1 MLVLYSDERFIRF
14 PYPYREIFFILGQII
29 LKRPILKF
37 IKNTSKTNTQDDLAL
52 IASYK
57 LTGDLEVLGVLY
69 NRYMHLV
76 FGVCFNY
83 FKDEEQ
89 SKDAVMQIFEELV
102 VKLKV
107 HQVQNFKSWLHVLS
121 RNHCLM
127 ALRKSSKN
135 QMVSLE
141 DNVVENEDFVH
152 LDIDDAKETQLTVM
166 ERCME
171 TLPEEQRKSVD
182 LFYLQEKCYKEV
194 AEITG
199 YDMLKVKSYIQNGK
213 RNLKICIEKNSGE

>member
-1 MLVLYSDERFIRF
+1 
-14 PYPYREIFFILGQII
+14 
-29 LKRPILKF
+29 LKF
-37 IKNTSKTNTQDDLAL
+37 IKNTARINEQDDSSL
-52 IASYK
+52 IAAYK
-57 LTGDLEVLGVLY
+57 ESGNLEVLGTLY
-69 NRYMHLV
+69 NKYMHLV
-76 FGVCFNY
+76 FGVCLNY

-107 HQVQNFKSWLHVLS
+107 HEVQNFKSWLHVLS

-127 ALRKSSKN
+127 ALRKASKN
-135 QMVSLE
+135 PTVAME
-141 DNVVENEDFVH
+141 DNFVENADFVH
-152 LDIDDAKETQLTVM
+152 LDIDDTRETQLSVM
-166 ERCME
+166 EKCME

-213 RNLKICIEKNSGE
+213 RNLKICIEKNSEL

>member
-1 MLVLYSDERFIRF
+1 LSKLS
-14 PYPYREIFFILGQII
+14 PKPN
-29 LKRPILKF
+29 LKF
-37 IKNTSKTNTQDDLAL
+37 IKNTSKTNAKDDLAL
-52 IASYK
+52 IAAYQQS
-57 LTGDLEVLGVLY
+57 GDLEVLGVLY

-135 QMVSLE
+135 PTVSIE
-141 DNVVENEDFVH
+141 DNFVENGDFVH
-152 LDIDDAKETQLTVM
+152 LDMDDAKETQLTIM
-166 ERCME
+166 EKCME

-194 AEITG
+194 ADITG

-213 RNLKICIEKNSGE
+213 RNLKICIEKNSEQ

>member
-1 MLVLYSDERFIRF
+1 M
-14 PYPYREIFFILGQII
+14 
-29 LKRPILKF
+29 KF
-37 IKNTSKTNTQDDLAL
+37 IKNTSKINEQDDLSL
-52 IASYK
+52 IAAYQKS
-57 LTGDLEVLGVLY
+57 GDLEVLGTLY
-69 NRYMHLV
+69 NKYMHLV

-127 ALRKSSKN
+127 ALRKSAKN
-135 QMVSLE
+135 PTVAME
-141 DNVVENEDFVH
+141 DNFVENGDFVH
-152 LDIDDAKETQLTVM
+152 LDIDDTKEKQLTIM
-166 ERCME
+166 EKCME
-171 TLPEEQRKSVD
+171 TLTEEQRRSVD

-194 AEITG
+194 ADITG

-213 RNLKICIEKNSGE
+213 RNLKICIEKNSEL

>member
-1 MLVLYSDERFIRF
+1 M
-14 PYPYREIFFILGQII
+14 
-29 LKRPILKF
+29 KF
-37 IKNTSKTNTQDDLAL
+37 IKDSSKIVEKDDLSL
-52 IASYK
+52 IATYQQ
-57 LTGDLEVLGVLY
+57 TGDLEVLGKLY

-83 FKDEEQ
+83 FKDEDL

-102 VKLKV
+102 LKLKI
-107 HQVQNFKSWLHVLS
+107 HQVQNFKSWLHVLT

-127 ALRKSSKN
+127 ALRKSAKN
-135 QMVSLE
+135 PTVAME
-141 DNVVENEDFVH
+141 DNFVESGDFVH
-152 LDIDDAKETQLTVM
+152 LDIDNSKETQLTVM
-166 ERCME
+166 EKCME

-199 YDMLKVKSYIQNGK
+199 YDLAKVKSYIQNGK
-213 RNLKICIEKNSGE
+213 RNLKICIEKNSES